1 MTKLKTVSV
10 TFEFVI
16 VVDTDA
22 DAIKVAKQ
30 TVQDAFKE
38 YSLDELEY
46 DIIEYKDHLPNG
58 WTGDCYPYGGD
69 YTKTI
74 YDYLKEQDDKISNVG
89 IDQ

>member
-22 DAIKVAKQ
+22 EAIKVAKQ

-38 YSLDELEY
+38 YSLNALKY
-46 DIIEYKDHLPNG
+46 NISEYKSISQNG
-58 WTGDCYPYGGD
+58 WTGDSYPFGGD
-69 YTKTI
+69 YTKKI
-74 YDYLKEQDDKISNVG
+74 FDYLEEQDDELSTTRNT
-89 IDQ
+89 